1 MERLLMIDRKIDE
14 LFDAIESSKEYI
26 SYLYI
31 GKVLE
36 QDKEV
41 NNLVNEIKILQQ
53 KSVRLEEEGD
63 LEYKNVDKVIEEKVS
78 ILNNKPIYKEYL
90 RRMNEFNDTLAQ
102 SSNAIESYINEKV

>member
-1 MERLLMIDRKIDE
+1 MIDRKIDE
-14 LFDAIESSKEYI
+14 LFDAIESSPEYI
-26 SYLYI
+26 AYLNI
-31 GKVLE
+31 GRVLE

-41 NNLVNEIKILQQ
+41 NDLVNEIKMLQQ

-63 LEYKNVDKVIEEKVS
+63 LEYKNVDKVIEDKVS